1 MGKRPIKHLTDEQKS
16 VIDKLNDLRPQLA
29 GAGTERDFA
38 RRYLP
43 FSYDTWRH
51 LRLDDY
57 TGNTD
62 KCCADA
68 EKALQNIL
76 LMLDARV
83 DTGAGADEFF
93 PTAVSRAIFNAV
105 DTARGRDN
113 ENRLIIYKA
122 ETGGGKS
129 AICRQLARKYGSPIV
144 EGTES
149 MRTSYF
155 AVCSRICKAYGSPG
169 PWLSKD
175 RVEDEMLA
183 IFGQRDMVL
192 IFDEGNSFGP
202 QAINALKLI
211 LNRTRTTIFIAAIP
225 AIFNRMRLKSWFEAS
240 QLIRR
245 VEAVF
250 VHPDFHRTHVTPF
263 FQGWDFPDGQA
274 KAMSRIAEA
283 SAAFGMYDMVKRVRE
298 ELVKGCKG
306 RTATQA
312 QVETALNIAET
323 KTEAYR
329 LLMERRKK

>member
-1 MGKRPIKHLTDEQKS
+1 MSKRPIKHLTPQQAA
-16 VIDKLNDLRPQLA
+16 VIEKLNQIRAHLP
-29 GAGTERDFA
+29 GAKTEQDFA

-57 TGNTD
+57 TGSVD

-68 EKALQNIL
+68 EKALANIL
-76 LMLDARV
+76 LMIEARV
-83 DTGAGADEFF
+83 DTGAGKDEFF
-93 PTAVSRAIFNAV
+93 PTSISRAIFNAV
-105 DTARGRDN
+105 DAARGRDN
-113 ENRLIIYKA
+113 ENRLIIYKS

-129 AICRQLARKYGSPIV
+129 AICRQLARKYDSPIV

-169 PWLSKD
+169 PWMSKD

-202 QAINALKLI
+202 QAINALKLL
-211 LNRTRTTIFIAAIP
+211 LNRTRATIFIAAIP

-250 VHPDFHRTHVTPF
+250 VHPDFDRVHVAPF
-263 FQGWDFPDGQA
+263 FNGWEFPDGQA
-274 KAMSRIAEA
+274 KAMNRIAEA
-283 SAAFGMYDMVKRVRE
+283 ASAFGLYDMVKRVRE
-298 ELVKGCKG
+298 ELVKTCGGK
-306 RTATQA
+306 TATQA
-312 QVETALNIAET
+312 QIETALNIAET

-329 LLMERRKK
+329 LLIERRGK